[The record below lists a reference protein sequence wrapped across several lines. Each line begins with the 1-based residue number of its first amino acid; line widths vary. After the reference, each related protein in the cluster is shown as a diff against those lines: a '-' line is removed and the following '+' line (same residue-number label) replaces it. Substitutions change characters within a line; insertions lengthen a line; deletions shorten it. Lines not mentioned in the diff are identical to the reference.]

1 MGTNT
6 VIHVENLTKNYYLV
20 NEAIPVLKGINL
32 EIENGEYVAFTGS
45 SGSGKSTLMN
55 ILGCL
60 DTPTTGKYYL
70 SGEDVSSLTD
80 NELSAERNVRIG
92 FVFQTFNLLMRKNI
106 YDNVALPLI
115 YSHRKEPNEREWV
128 MSLIDK
134 VGLGG
139 RIHHKPSEISGG
151 QRQRVAIARA
161 LVTRPSLLL
170 ADEPTGNLDSKTTD
184 EIMELFDKLNSEGVT
199 IVIVTHEEE
208 IAQHC
213 KRRIHLVD
221 GRVADANAT
230 KSFAGKQKKPVQVPT
245 IVAQEKVRKK

>member
-1 MGTNT
+1 VSTNT
-6 VIHVENLTKNYYLV
+6 VIRVENLTKNYYLGTQ
-20 NEAIPVLKGINL
+20 AIPVLKGIDL
-32 EIENGEYVAFTGS
+32 EIQDGEYVAFTGS

-70 SGEDVSSLTD
+70 AGDDVSRLSD
-80 NELSAERNVRIG
+80 NELSVERNERIG

-115 YSHRKEPNEREWV
+115 YSHRKETNEKTWV
-128 MSLIDK
+128 LSMIDK

-139 RIHHKPSEISGG
+139 RVHHKPSEISGG

-161 LVTRPSLLL
+161 LVTRPTLIL
-170 ADEPTGNLDSKTTD
+170 ADEPTGNLDSKTTK

-208 IAQHC
+208 IARHC

-221 GRVADANAT
+221 GRVADATGT
-230 KSFAGKQKKPVQVPT
+230 KPFE
-245 IVAQEKVRKK
+245 EKRKKNSSPISGSKK